1 MIEKFISVNP
11 YIVNQL
17 QNSESPS
24 ILFRLSMVGCTTQ
37 SVCDLVVDSCL
48 KTSPD
53 DQLNKHPWG

>member
-1 MIEKFISVNP
+1 MIEKFISLNP
-11 YIVNQL
+11 CIVNQL

-24 ILFRLSMVGCTTQ
+24 IFCCLSMVGCTTQ

-53 DQLNKHPWG
+53 DQLNKHP